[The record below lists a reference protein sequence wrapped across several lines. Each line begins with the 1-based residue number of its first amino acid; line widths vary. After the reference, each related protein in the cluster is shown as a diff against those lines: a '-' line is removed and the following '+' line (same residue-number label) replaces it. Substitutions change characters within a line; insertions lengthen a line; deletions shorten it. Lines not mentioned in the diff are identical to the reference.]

1 MSSKEMIT
9 NDKRFP
15 EEEYMTSGH
24 LACSGCGATIAMR
37 YALKALGE
45 NVIVVLP
52 ACCWTIIPGA
62 FPHSALKVPLLH
74 VAFETGASSASG
86 VKAGLEMKGD
96 STTTVLAWAGDGG
109 TFDIGLQALSGAAE
123 RNDDFIYVCYDNEAY
138 MNTGIQRSSATPS
151 LTWTTTTPAQQTK
164 DEAKKNIMEIMAA
177 HRVPY
182 AATASVAYPEDFF
195 QKMKKAKA
203 TKGLKFIHILA
214 TCPTGW
220 RLPTQLSIKAARLAV
235 LTRIFPLYEIVNGE
249 RYTLNLNPEFLPV
262 QEYLGLQGRFSHLTD
277 KEKEG
282 IQGNV
287 ERMWERLL
295 KKAMS
300 NAKAQGSNQ

>member
-1 MSSKEMIT
+1 MER
-9 NDKRFP
+9 RFP
-15 EEEYMTSGH
+15 EEEYMTPGH

-45 NVIVVLP
+45 NAIVILP

-62 FPHSALKVPLLH
+62 FPHTALKVPLLH
-74 VAFETGASSASG
+74 VAFETAASSAAG

-138 MNTGIQRSSATPS
+138 MNTGIQRSSATPI
-151 LTWTTTTPAQQTK
+151 LTWTTTTPHRELKA
-164 DEAKKNIMEIMAA
+164 EAKKDIMEIMAA
-177 HRVPY
+177 HRIPY

-195 QKMKKAKA
+195 NKMKKAKER
-203 TKGLKFIHILA
+203 KGFKFIHILS

-235 LTRIFPLYEIVNGE
+235 LTRIFPLYEIENGE
-249 RYTLNLNPEFLPV
+249 KYTINLRPEPHPV
-262 QEYLGLQGRFSHLTD
+262 KEYLHLQGRFSHLMD
-277 KEKEG
+277 RDIEV
-282 IQGNV
+282 IQENV
-287 ERMWERLL
+287 EREWKRLI
-295 KKAMS
+295 KKAE
-300 NAKAQGSNQ
+300 A

>member
-1 MSSKEMIT
+1 
-9 NDKRFP
+9 
-15 EEEYMTSGH
+15 
-24 LACSGCGATIAMR
+24 
-37 YALKALGE
+37 
-45 NVIVVLP
+45 
-52 ACCWTIIPGA
+52 
-62 FPHSALKVPLLH
+62 
-74 VAFETGASSASG
+74 
-86 VKAGLEMKGD
+86 
-96 STTTVLAWAGDGG
+96 VLAWAGDGG

-151 LTWTTTTPAQQTK
+151 LTWTTTTPAHQTK

-235 LTRIFPLYEIVNGE
+235 LTRIFPLYEIENGE
-249 RYTLNLNPEFLPV
+249 RYTLNLKPEFLPV

-277 KEKEG
+277 QEKEG

-295 KKAMS
+295 KKE
-300 NAKAQGSNQ
+300 NVK